1 MLAIR
6 MRRLGA
12 KKRPFFRVVVIDSH
26 AARDGR
32 ALEVLGHYNPTTV
45 PETFQLNHQRLD
57 HWLTRGA
64 QPSSTVRTLLTRH
77 PEGEAAVE
85 VTPVTSP
92 ASAIP
97 VAAAVPAAQPPAA
110 EVPAPPVEVEA
121 APAVTETAETT
132 ETAEAETEKTTET
145 AESAETT
152 DETPSGETKES

>member
-45 PETFQLNHQRLD
+45 PETFQLNHQRLE

-64 QPSSTVRTLLTRH
+64 QPSDTLRTLLTRH
-77 PEGEAAVE
+77 PAGEAADEATVTTSA
-85 VTPVTSP
+85 TPV
-92 ASAIP
+92 P
-97 VAAAVPAAQPPAA
+97 VS
-110 EVPAPPVEVEA
+110 A
-121 APAVTETAETT
+121 APAPEGPEPAIAAAADVDAVEATEAP
-132 ETAEAETEKTTET
+132 
-145 AESAETT
+145 ST
-152 DETPSGETKES
+152 DEVAGS